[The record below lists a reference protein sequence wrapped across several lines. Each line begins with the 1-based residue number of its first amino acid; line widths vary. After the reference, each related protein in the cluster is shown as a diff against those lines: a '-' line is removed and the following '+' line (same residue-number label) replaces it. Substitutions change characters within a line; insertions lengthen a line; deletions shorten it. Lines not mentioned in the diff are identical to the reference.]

1 MFVPN
6 FEAMSL
12 VTSVLGPENH
22 LQSLVQK
29 KVFFKNGLNK
39 AKNILQGYYMF

>member
-1 MFVPN
+1 MFEPN

-22 LQSLVQK
+22 LKNLVQK
-29 KVFFKNGLNK
+29 VILFKKGLNT
-39 AKNILQGYYMF
+39 AKK